1 MLCEKR
7 QKGRDEGGE
16 VHGEGLFAT
25 RVWWSLYFD
34 AAKGHV
40 LVCGPFATGVFV
52 EVCGPVVTRA
62 HTETWDL
69 GSRLQPCWSLG
80 TLSHQ
85 GSTDL
90 GDLCC
95 HTGPCVYWDQS
106 VVKGHV
112 WVHGFIV
119 ARVWMDACGFCL
131 PLKAMRIPRV
141 RLAILVLACVQGPW
155 CMQIWVCCTAT

>member
-1 MLCEKR
+1 MFCEKR

-16 VHGEGLFAT
+16 PHGEGLFAT

-40 LVCGPFATGVFV
+40 WSVVQLQLGSWLKSVAQ
-52 EVCGPVVTRA
+52 VVTRA

-69 GSRLQPCWSLG
+69 GSCLQPCWSLG

-90 GDLCC
+90 GGLCC
-95 HTGPCVYWDQS
+95 HTGPCVFWDQS

-112 WVHGFIV
+112 WVHSFIV
-119 ARVWMDACGFCL
+119 ARVWMDASGFCL